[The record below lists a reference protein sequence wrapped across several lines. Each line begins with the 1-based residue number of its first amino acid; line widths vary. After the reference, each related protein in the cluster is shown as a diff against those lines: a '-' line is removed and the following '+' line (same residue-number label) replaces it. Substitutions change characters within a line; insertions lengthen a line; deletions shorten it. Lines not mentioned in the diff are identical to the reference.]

1 MQSKPMRNR
10 PQGNRPILI
19 MAGGTGGHIYPALAV
34 ADCLRDRGIP
44 LLWLGTKTGLEAKIV
59 PEKGYQLLTINI
71 SGLRGKGFL
80 RWIIAPLSIF
90 MAVAQSIILF
100 INHKPIAVLGMGGF
114 ASGPGGIAAWLM
126 RIPLCV
132 HEQNAVAGLTNRLLA
147 PLARIVME
155 AFPNTFRSSINA
167 RVTGNPVREE
177 IVEIATPEDRFQGR
191 ADNCLRVLVV
201 GGSLGARALNEV
213 VPDALSILG
222 DEINF
227 QIKHQT
233 GDSHLDSTKARYQSL
248 NISVEPQAYIEDMAA
263 AYEWSDLVLCRAGA
277 MTVAEIAAAG
287 VAAIL
292 VPYPFA
298 VDDHQ
303 TANAHYLSRQGG
315 AVLIQEAELNGQG
328 LARLF
333 RDFSRDR
340 DGLLRMAKI
349 SRSLSRSG
357 ATDHVADLC
366 MEVACA

>member
-1 MQSKPMRNR
+1 MQNR
-10 PQGNRPILI
+10 PMENRPILI

-34 ADCLRDRGIP
+34 ANCLRERGIP

-59 PEKGYQLLTINI
+59 PENGYQLLTINI
-71 SGLRGKGFL
+71 SGLRGKGIV
-80 RWIIAPLSIF
+80 RWLTAAPSIL
-90 MAVAQSIILF
+90 MAVVQSIIVLSKQ
-100 INHKPIAVLGMGGF
+100 KPAAVLGMGGF
-114 ASGPGGIAAWLM
+114 ASGPGGVAACLM
-126 RIPLCV
+126 RIPLCI
-132 HEQNAVAGLTNRLLA
+132 HEQNAVVGMTNRLLA

-155 AFPNTFRSSINA
+155 AFPKTFPSSTNA
-167 RVTGNPVREE
+167 KVTGNPVREE
-177 IVEIATPEDRFQGR
+177 IIEIAIPEDRFQGR
-191 ADNCLRVLVV
+191 ADNCLRILVM

-213 VPDALSILG
+213 VPDALSVLG

-233 GDSHLDSTKARYQSL
+233 GDRHLDSTKARYHSL
-248 NISVEPQAYIEDMAA
+248 NISVEPQVYIEDMAA
-263 AYEWSDLVLCRAGA
+263 AYEWADLVLCRAGA

-303 TANAHYLSRQGG
+303 TANAHYLSRDGG
-315 AVLIQEAELNGQG
+315 AVLIQEAELNGQA

-333 RDFSRDR
+333 RDFSRNR
-340 DGLLRMAKI
+340 DGLLKMAKI
-349 SRSLSRSG
+349 SRSLSRPG